1 MINKYIID
9 VYIIST
15 STYIFSAAMY
25 SLPFDQERMNQPHL
39 FWSEPV
45 CPIHSKNLR
54 NTRHMR
60 NDQSSRLSLFV

>member
-1 MINKYIID
+1 
-9 VYIIST
+9 
-15 STYIFSAAMY
+15 MY